1 MNPCTHWHFEQNS
14 ARAATR
20 KGQEFGMGRYL
31 GIGFVVAFAAIFG
44 LHFVASSAREPS
56 YGGKS
61 ISQWLDGGYEDA
73 AMALQQIG
81 PAAGPYVLAKLA
93 REDGR
98 YGTSVAY
105 GRFWTKLPM
114 RLRGIF
120 PKARTGNFSDLRAT
134 SALLELGP
142 PIKPLLRSHLADGN
156 PAVRIACA
164 RTLGILAGQGSDI
177 GTALEPLSKAAR
189 DPNAVV
195 AATARAALS
204 ELEGRAAARP

>member
-1 MNPCTHWHFEQNS
+1 M
-14 ARAATR
+14 
-20 KGQEFGMGRYL
+20 L
-31 GIGFVVAFAAIFG
+31 AFAAICG
-44 LHFVASSAREPS
+44 LHFVVSPAREPS

-81 PAAGPYVLAKLA
+81 PEAGPYVLAKLA

-120 PKARTGNFSDLRAT
+120 PKARTGNFSDWRAT
-134 SALLELGP
+134 GALLELGP

-177 GTALEPLSKAAR
+177 GIALEPLSKAAR